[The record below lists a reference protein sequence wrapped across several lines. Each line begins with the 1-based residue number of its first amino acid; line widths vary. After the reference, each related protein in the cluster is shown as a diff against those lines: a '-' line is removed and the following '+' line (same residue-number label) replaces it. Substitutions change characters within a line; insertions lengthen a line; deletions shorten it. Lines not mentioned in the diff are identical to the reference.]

1 MRVATLVCLLLLVV
15 VLPPAVTLAEVVN
28 GGFEDCQPATAA
40 PSAAWTLR
48 GGLLP
53 SGWLFNGQ
61 YGGALE
67 IVTEAH
73 AGQRALTLGKT
84 GSLAHLY
91 QPPVAVTAGTML
103 KLSVWAKG
111 GEVELTLYELA
122 GDKWLRTVPTVAR
135 ITAADDW
142 TQGGGFYLVTD
153 PQVTQVALV
162 IAKVTSGG
170 VLVDDVEMQ
179 PIAPTNRD
187 GEATVIENLGC
198 RLTLGSDGSFRS
210 LFDRT
215 LGEERGL
222 AAGAPIASATV
233 GNWQLPVTRLT
244 RRDSQLELV
253 FGDDQARATVEVQEH
268 PYFIGLILKS
278 WEPRDMAS
286 ITLLDL
292 AVKGLEV
299 VGASVGA
306 TYDSRAALGL
316 QTLHYAG
323 SQSVIGT
330 PETVHFRSTF
340 PGSRGLEKAGCAL
353 LACPRPRLEQTIQE
367 VEQTY
372 GLPSPQIDGVWG
384 KQSPFVKRSYFFVH
398 DLSEANVDEVVA
410 WGKRGRFAYIQV
422 LEDAWSHGGGSFAIN
437 EKNFPHGRDG
447 LKATVAKLHAA
458 GFKVGLH
465 FLAAGMRGTDPL
477 VSPVPDEGL
486 FYAAELPL
494 AAAIDEKSD
503 FIPTATPPTEFP
515 AEDGGYMGSGTY
527 LRLGDEII
535 WYRTV
540 SLDPPYG
547 FVDCQRGVLK
557 STPTTH
563 APGDKI
569 RHMKRSYGLFLI
581 DADSPLMD
589 RVAARVAE
597 VFGYCD
603 CDGMYFDGSEA
614 LQGDHEYY
622 NARIQMAY
630 AEKAGKP
637 NLICQGSSFSPYTW
651 HLVSRCASAD
661 GYRDIKGYLDQRS
674 PSFISWYD
682 ANLMPI
688 DIGWY
693 GLNPHIRPDDM
704 EYICSRAV
712 GFDASISLS
721 TSIANLKTVPQA
733 GEIVDNLA
741 RWEELRLS
749 GRVPDNVRARLREPG
764 KEYHLE
770 TKAQEALLIPVE
782 YSPWL
787 TIGATEGP
795 TSLEVRNGRIRPA
808 RLELQLECGE
818 AIRPGADYA
827 TAQPLEL
834 FEAEPPGE
842 VQAIDTH
849 LYNPTIHGNRATSL
863 GVTQEIEL
871 ITDDVKE
878 GQAACRFRAT
888 STLKSNSGWATFGRS
903 FDPPLQLTNYA
914 AIGLWVKGDGKGE
927 ALKVQL
933 WDTQGNP
940 QDQYITI
947 DFTGWR
953 FIELDRPDP
962 APVDYTAISRLNFY
976 YNGMPAE
983 TTSETILDGVKV
995 VGRKTRLTNPVV
1007 RIGEEQ
1013 LRLPVTMSPG
1023 DRLVCRGSG
1032 DTWLYRVGQER
1043 EAVEMDGTM
1052 PAVEDTLKVSA
1063 EEATHQLLLRAA
1075 LSWPDLAVRIPR
1087 D

>member
-1 MRVATLVCLLLLVV
+1 MRPVPYAGLLLVFLV
-15 VLPPAVTLAEVVN
+15 MPNAVGLAQVVN
-28 GGFEDCQPATAA
+28 GGFEECQPATAS
-40 PSAAWTLR
+40 PPAAWTLR

-53 SGWLFNGQ
+53 SSWLFNGQ
-61 YGGALE
+61 YGGPVE
-67 IVTEAH
+67 IVAEAH
-73 AGQRALTLGKT
+73 TGQRALALGKT
-84 GSLAHLY
+84 GPFAHLY
-91 QPPVAVTAGTML
+91 QSPVAVAPGAML
-103 KLSVWAKG
+103 QLSAWARD
-111 GEVELTLYELA
+111 GEVELTLYEYA
-122 GDKWLRTVPTVAR
+122 GDNWLRTVPTVAR
-135 ITAADDW
+135 ITAQDDW
-142 TQGGGFYLVTD
+142 AQGGGFYRVTD
-153 PQVTQVALV
+153 PQVTHVALV
-162 IAKVTSGG
+162 IAKVTPGG
-170 VLVDDVEMQ
+170 VLVDDVDMQ
-179 PIAPTNRD
+179 PMVPASSAG
-187 GEATVIENLGC
+187 GEVLIENQGC

-210 LFDRT
+210 LFDKT
-215 LGEERGL
+215 AGEERGV
-222 AAGAPIASATV
+222 AVGAPIASATV
-233 GNWQLPVTRLT
+233 GNWQLPVTRLV
-244 RRDSQLELV
+244 RHDGLLELT

-268 PYFIGLILKS
+268 PYHVGLLLKS
-278 WEPRDMAS
+278 WEPREMAS

-292 AVKGLEV
+292 AVKRLAV
-299 VGASVGA
+299 VGGSAGV
-306 TYDSRAALGL
+306 TYDSKAALGM

-323 SQSVIGT
+323 SQTVSGT
-330 PETVHFRSTF
+330 AETVLFRCTF
-340 PGSRGLEKAGCAL
+340 PGTRGLEKAGCAL

-372 GLPSPQIDGVWG
+372 GLPSPRIDGAWG

-398 DLSEANVDEVVA
+398 DLSEANVDEVIA
-410 WGKRGRFAYIQV
+410 WGKRGRFAYIQI

-437 EKNFPHGRDG
+437 ETNFPHGIDG

-458 GFKVGLH
+458 GFRVGLH

-477 VSPVPDEGL
+477 VSPVPDDGL

-494 AAAIDEKSD
+494 AAAIDEKAD
-503 FIPTATPPTEFP
+503 FIPTTTPPGEFP

-535 WYRTV
+535 WYRTT

-547 FVDCQRGVLK
+547 FVDCQRGVLN
-557 STPTTH
+557 STPTAH
-563 APGDKI
+563 AAGDRI

-581 DADSPLMD
+581 DADSPLLD
-589 RVAARVAE
+589 RVATRVAE
-597 VFGYCD
+597 VFNYCN

-630 AEKAGKP
+630 AEKAGNP

-674 PSFISWYD
+674 PAFISWYD

-693 GLNPHIRPDDM
+693 GLNPYIRPDDM

-749 GRVPDNVRARLREPG
+749 GKVPDSVRERLREPG

-770 TKAQEALLIPVE
+770 TRPQESLLIPVE
-782 YSPWL
+782 YSQWL
-787 TIGATEGP
+787 TIGEAEGP

-808 RLELQLECGE
+808 KLELQLECGE
-818 AIRPGADYA
+818 AIRPGEDYA

-834 FEAEPPGE
+834 FEAEPPGDSQ
-842 VQAIDTH
+842 VLDTH
-849 LYNPTIHGNRATSL
+849 LYNPTIHGSRATSQ
-863 GVTQEIEL
+863 GVTQEVEL
-871 ITDDVKE
+871 VTDEVKE

-903 FDPPLQLTNYA
+903 FDPPLTLSNYA

-927 ALKVQL
+927 LLKVQL

-983 TTSETILDGVKV
+983 TTSETIIDGVKV
-995 VGRKTRLTNPVV
+995 VARKTRLTDPVL
-1007 RIGEEQ
+1007 RIGGEE
-1013 LRLPVTMSPG
+1013 LSLPVTMSPG
-1023 DRLVCRGSG
+1023 DRLVCRGPG

-1043 EAVEMDGTM
+1043 EAVKIEGTL
-1052 PAVEDTLKVSA
+1052 PAVEDTLTVSA
-1063 EEATHQLLLRAA
+1063 QETTHQLLLRAA
-1075 LSWPDLAVRIPR
+1075 LSWPDLALRIPR
-1087 D
+1087 S